1 MPAKKDTLSMTFP
14 IINAAGGGGPTWT
27 TVTAPTTLTE
37 GSPMSSI
44 TLSSFITGV
53 GSISYNVTGLPSGL
67 SVVSGVIT
75 GTPTTSTITT
85 TTVNISAT
93 DSDGSAST
101 SVIFPIIASNET
113 VDFTTPASLPNAT
126 AGQNINETVVATGS
140 QGSVPTYSFISVT
153 NTGNASGIA
162 GTQITVTGN
171 QISGIAP
178 RLFNAATY
186 SFTFQAS
193 INAGAATNN
202 QTFKILIS
210 QDNTCIS
217 PTNNICT

>member
-1 MPAKKDTLSMTFP
+1 
-14 IINAAGGGGPTWT
+14 
-27 TVTAPTTLTE
+27 
-37 GSPMSSI
+37 
-44 TLSSFITGV
+44 
-53 GSISYNVTGLPSGL
+53 
-67 SVVSGVIT
+67 
-75 GTPTTSTITT
+75 
-85 TTVNISAT
+85 
-93 DSDGSAST
+93 
-101 SVIFPIIASNET
+101 
-113 VDFTTPASLPNAT
+113 
-126 AGQNINETVVATGS
+126 
-140 QGSVPTYSFISVT
+140 VPTYSFISVT

-202 QTFKILIS
+202 RTFKILIS